1 MSVVSYLMC
10 VLWSLLVF
18 HNYDNAIIEIVNVV
32 GRKVVLKV
40 IYNHIENVIM
50 IKDKKLRSYPWLFGW
65 THSNLINPLKQRIF
79 LKCGQGEIKPQWK
92 MVQRDVTWGRLNLLL
107 LDLKIKERNQEMVAS
122 SSGNSSHFTARRE
135 TGTWILTETWRNS
148 SLS

>member
-1 MSVVSYLMC
+1 MVYLSHSFTLEMSVVSYLMC

-50 IKDKKLRSYPWLFGW
+50 IKDKKLRSYP
-65 THSNLINPLKQRIF
+65 
-79 LKCGQGEIKPQWK
+79 
-92 MVQRDVTWGRLNLLL
+92 
-107 LDLKIKERNQEMVAS
+107 
-122 SSGNSSHFTARRE
+122 
-135 TGTWILTETWRNS
+135 
-148 SLS
+148 